1 MEWVY
6 RGGWEFFPAILGHRG
21 FLMGGSYCYEYPRP
35 MVTVDA
41 AVFSRVEGRWCV
53 LLIQRGN
60 PPFEGRWALPG
71 GFVDM
76 EETLEAAAVRE
87 LREETGMEG
96 VELRQLASYGD
107 PGRDPR
113 GRTISVVF
121 AGVAD
126 EKRAGRV
133 KGGDDAAHAAW
144 HPIEGLP
151 ELAFDHDRI
160 VADAKEWLRKRME
173 NAE

>member
-1 MEWVY
+1 
-6 RGGWEFFPAILGHRG
+6 
-21 FLMGGSYCYEYPRP
+21 MGGSYCYEYPRP

-41 AVFSRVEGRWCV
+41 AVFSRMDGRWCL

-60 PPFEGRWALPG
+60 PPFQGQWALPG

-76 EETLEAAAVRE
+76 DETLETAVVRE
-87 LREETGMEG
+87 LREETGVDG
-96 VELRQLASYGD
+96 IELEQLAAYGD

-121 AGVAD
+121 AGVVDA
-126 EKRAGRV
+126 ERAMEA
-133 KGGDDAAHAAW
+133 KGGDDAAYAAW
-144 HPIEGLP
+144 HPITDLP

-160 VADAKEWLRKRME
+160 VADAKEWLKKRME